1 MAKPE
6 SQMSDPKYTV
16 VSSLVWKLLESLG
29 VQGIQLII
37 QLVLARL
44 LMPKDFGTIALL
56 TIFINLSNI
65 LLQRGFSSALIQ
77 NQDVDE
83 TDFSTV
89 FFLSVAGSCLLYWLL
104 FFSAPYIAD
113 FYNIR
118 ELSLILRVLAI
129 SLPFS
134 AVNSVQIAFVS
145 RNMQFKKLFFSS
157 MGSIVCSGTVGAVM
171 ALGDFGVW
179 ALVSQQI
186 AYAILNCFFMA
197 KVVKW
202 RPKLLFSTKKAAG
215 LFSFGWKMLLTSL
228 LDTIYV
234 DIYTIVIGKLF
245 TTQMLGYFNR
255 GKQFP
260 GVIVTSLNGSI
271 QAVMFPAF
279 SRVQDNKLKLKAMMR
294 RSIVTS
300 SFIVFPI
307 MAGLAAAANPLVRL
321 ILTDKWLNSV
331 PFLQIYC
338 AYFALYP
345 IHTANL
351 QAISAIGRSDI
362 NLKLEIIKKSL
373 GIIILL
379 ITIPQGIFS
388 IALGGV
394 VTGVISLVINS
405 YPNIKLLGYP
415 IHEQIL
421 DILPSFLLSL
431 AMGMVVYAIM
441 LFELPVGITLILQVL
456 SGTVFY
462 FGAARLLKFECLSYV
477 LKMSGSTYR
486 NPLKRRGDML

>member
-6 SQMSDPKYTV
+6 SLRPDPQRSV
-16 VSSLVWKLLESLG
+16 VSSLFWKLLESLG

-44 LMPKDFGTIALL
+44 LLPKDFGTIALL
-56 TIFINLSNI
+56 TIFVNLSNI

-77 NQDVDE
+77 NRDVDE

-89 FFLSVAGSCLLYWLL
+89 FFLSIAGSCLLYGLL
-104 FFSAPYIAD
+104 FCSAPYIAG
-113 FYNIR
+113 FYKTG
-118 ELSLILRVLAI
+118 ELTLILRVLAI

-134 AVNSVQIAFVS
+134 AANSVQIAVVS

-157 MGSIVCSGTVGAVM
+157 MGAIVCSGTVGIGM
-171 ALGDFGVW
+171 AFADFGVW
-179 ALVSQQI
+179 ALVFQQI
-186 AYAILNCFFMA
+186 AYASLNCFFMA
-197 KVVKW
+197 RTVKW
-202 RPKLLFSTKKAAG
+202 RPKLLFSRKRAAV

-234 DIYTIVIGKLF
+234 DIYTVVIGKLF
-245 TTQMLGYFNR
+245 STQMLGYFNR

-279 SRVQDNKLKLKAMMR
+279 SRLQDDKLKLKAMMR

-300 SFIVFPI
+300 SFLVFPM
-307 MAGLAAAANPLVRL
+307 MAGLAAAANPMVRL
-321 ILTDKWLNSV
+321 ILTDKWLDSV

-351 QAISAIGRSDI
+351 QAISAIGRSDL
-362 NLKLEIIKKSL
+362 NLKLEIVKKSL
-373 GIIILL
+373 GVIILL

-394 VTGVISLVINS
+394 ITGLISLVINS
-405 YPNIKLLGYP
+405 FPNIKLLGYP
-415 IHEQIL
+415 IHEQIV
-421 DILPSFLLSL
+421 DILPSFFLAL
-431 AMGMVVYAIM
+431 AMGVVVYSIT
-441 LFELPVGITLILQVL
+441 LFRLPAGITLILQVPV
-456 SGTVFY
+456 GVVFY
-462 FGAARLLKFECLSYV
+462 LGAARLFKFECLSYV
-477 LKMSGSTYR
+477 LKLWGSIYR
-486 NPLKRRGDML
+486 NPFKKQKEL

>member
-1 MAKPE
+1 MNDYMNNDTK
-6 SQMSDPKYTV
+6 KTV
-16 VSSLVWKLLESLG
+16 VSALFWKLLESLG

-65 LLQRGFSSALIQ
+65 LLQRGFTSALIQ
-77 NQDVDE
+77 YKDVDE
-83 TDFSTV
+83 IDFSTV
-89 FFLSVAGSCLLYWLL
+89 FFISVAGSCLLYLLL

-113 FYNIR
+113 FYNTM
-118 ELSLILRVLAI
+118 ELSIVLRVLAI
-129 SLPFS
+129 SLPFG

-157 MGSIVCSGTVGAVM
+157 MGAIVCSGTVGIVM

-179 ALVSQQI
+179 ALVCQQI
-186 AYAILNCFFMA
+186 AYVILNCFFMA

-202 RPKLLFSTKKAAG
+202 RPKMLFSTKKAAG

-228 LDTIYV
+228 IDTIYV
-234 DIYTIVIGKLF
+234 DIYAIVIGKLF
-245 TTQMLGYFNR
+245 STQMLGYFNR

-279 SRVQDNKLKLKAMMR
+279 SRVQDDKLKLKNMMR

-307 MAGLAAAANPLVRL
+307 MAGLAAAANPMVRL
-321 ILTDKWLNSV
+321 ILTEKWLYSV
-331 PFLQIYC
+331 PFIQIYC

-379 ITIPQGIFS
+379 ITIPHGIFS
-388 IALGGV
+388 IAVGGV
-394 VTGVISLVINS
+394 VTSLISLVINS

-415 IHEQIL
+415 IHEQIV
-421 DILPSFLLSL
+421 DILPSFVLAL
-431 AMGMVVYAIM
+431 AMGVVVYSIM
-441 LFELPVGITLILQVL
+441 LFQLPVGMTLILQVL
-456 SGTVFY
+456 VGAVFY
-462 FGAARLLKFECLSYV
+462 FGVARLLKFECLSYV
-477 LKMSGSTYR
+477 LKMSGYTYR
-486 NPLKRRGDML
+486 NPLKKRGDML

>member
-1 MAKPE
+1 MPQDTKK
-6 SQMSDPKYTV
+6 MV
-16 VSSLVWKLLESLG
+16 VSALFWKLLESLG

-44 LMPKDFGTIALL
+44 LMPKDFGTIALI
-56 TIFINLSNI
+56 TIFVNLSNI
-65 LLQRGFSSALIQ
+65 LLQRGFTSALIQ
-77 NQDVDE
+77 NKDVDE

-89 FFLSVAGSCLLYWLL
+89 FFISVAGSCLLYLLL
-104 FFSAPYIAD
+104 FFAAPYIAG
-113 FYNIR
+113 FYNIM
-118 ELSLILRVLAI
+118 ELSIVLRVLAV

-134 AVNSVQIAFVS
+134 AANSVQIAFVS

-157 MGSIVCSGTVGAVM
+157 MGAIVCSGTIGIVM
-171 ALGDFGVW
+171 ALGDFAVW

-186 AYAILNCFFMA
+186 SYVILNCFFMA

-202 RPKLLFSTKKAAG
+202 RPKMLFSTQKAAG

-228 LDTIYV
+228 IDAIYI

-245 TTQMLGYFNR
+245 SPQMLGYFNR

-260 GVIVTSLNGSI
+260 GIIVTSLNGSI

-279 SRVQDNKLKLKAMMR
+279 SRVQDDKLKLKNMMR

-307 MAGLAAAANPLVRL
+307 MAGLAAAANPMVKL
-321 ILTDKWLNSV
+321 ILTDKWLYCV

-362 NLKLEIIKKSL
+362 NLKLEIIKKSV

-379 ITIPQGIFS
+379 ITIPQGIVS
-388 IALGGV
+388 IAIGGV
-394 VTGVISLVINS
+394 VTGLISLVINS

-415 IHEQIL
+415 IHEQIA
-421 DILPSFLLSL
+421 DILPSFFLSL
-431 AMGMVVYAIM
+431 AMGMVVDSIM
-441 LFELPVGITLILQVL
+441 LLELPVGITLTLQVL
-456 SGTVFY
+456 VGTVVY
-462 FGAARLLKFECLSYV
+462 FGVAALLKFECLSYV
-477 LKMSGSTYR
+477 LKMSGYPFR
-486 NPLKRRGDML
+486 NPLKKQKEL